1 MVTLFVAGIIAL
13 CAVLVRFRPDLINV
27 LSESERKEMNAKR
40 TGRVAFWGLMT
51 TALIMVALWV
61 VGIRNEL
68 VPMFVG
74 ILGAIITAAL
84 IQISI
89 PSKWLFLFYPQYW
102 QITGLGV
109 WLYKLFASY
118 LDANNLF
125 FYIISYLGS
134 ILYLISQKSILIS
147 DAYHSIT
154 HQPLPTLDCM
164 QFNCVQYK

>member
-1 MVTLFVAGIIAL
+1 MVTLFVAGIIAI

-27 LSESERKEMNAKR
+27 LSESDRKEMNAKR

-74 ILGAIITAAL
+74 IPGAIIIAAL

-89 PSKWLFLFYPQYW
+89 P
-102 QITGLGV
+102 
-109 WLYKLFASY
+109 
-118 LDANNLF
+118 NR
-125 FYIISYLGS
+125 
-134 ILYLISQKSILIS
+134 
-147 DAYHSIT
+147 
-154 HQPLPTLDCM
+154 
-164 QFNCVQYK
+164 

>member
-27 LSESERKEMNAKR
+27 LSESDRKKMNAKR

-89 PSKWLFLFYPQYW
+89 PSK
-102 QITGLGV
+102 
-109 WLYKLFASY
+109 
-118 LDANNLF
+118 
-125 FYIISYLGS
+125 
-134 ILYLISQKSILIS
+134 
-147 DAYHSIT
+147 
-154 HQPLPTLDCM
+154 
-164 QFNCVQYK
+164 